1 MCDAMSEYYDCLRN
15 DDDAFA
21 ASLLTLSLACVCF
34 FPSYTRKDVNH
45 EEKLAHAMYDFL
57 SKQLNETHNKDKTRT
72 HTHTR
77 RHVDKVVCQNLEIW
91 CPLVSRWG

>member
-15 DDDAFA
+15 DDDAFV
-21 ASLLTLSLACVCF
+21 ASLLKLSLACVCF

-72 HTHTR
+72 HTHTHEDTWIKLCAR
-77 RHVDKVVCQNLEIW
+77 IW
-91 CPLVSRWG
+91 KYGAH